1 MSLALIKTIPVS
13 KAHTKQQL
21 SFLKYK
27 VTQFLD
33 LRILEV
39 IFSNHFIFPDL

>member
-1 MSLALIKTIPVS
+1 MPLALIKPLPVN
-13 KAHTKQQL
+13 KPHTKQQL

-27 VTQFLD
+27 VTQLLD

-39 IFSNHFIFPDL
+39 ILSNHFIFPDT